1 MILCLIFCV
10 TLSFLF
16 PLPLVLESPL
26 KSKRRPQKQS
36 FRISTPTLFILKFHK
51 VTPMRSIYRLVV
63 RDRFGICTM
72 ALVSRTLFSSLAT
85 YHAAKARDFWHKEQT
100 QDLTRS
106 VDILTTKIGKGNSE
120 DDILQS
126 LISDEGVNG
135 IHLSEN
141 LINRLLFRY
150 KDDWKSALVIF
161 RWASSHSNFKHS
173 QQSYDM
179 MVDILGRM
187 KAMDKMREILEEM
200 RQESLITLDTVA
212 KVMRRFVGARQWK
225 DAVRIF
231 DDLQFL
237 GLEKNTKSM
246 NVLLDTLCKEKFVEQ
261 AREIYLELKHYIAPN
276 AHTFNILIHGW
287 CNIRR
292 VEEGHWTIQEMKG
305 YGCRPCVISYS
316 TIIQCYC
323 QEQNFDRVY
332 DLLDEMQAQNCSP
345 NVVTYTTIMCALA
358 KAEKFEE
365 ALQVVERM
373 NAVGCRPDTL
383 FFNSLIYT
391 LGRAGRIDDATHVF
405 KVAMPK
411 ASVAPNTSTYNSMIS
426 MFCYYAQEERAFG
439 ILKEMEKSGLCKPD
453 IQTYHPLIKSCFKMR
468 EIDTWLNDILNDMV
482 NKYHIGLDLSTYT
495 LLIHGLYRAD
505 RCKWAFDLFEEMVD
519 QDIVPRYKTC
529 RLLLDEV
536 KQQNMHLA
544 VVKIEV
550 LMKKL

>member
-1 MILCLIFCV
+1 MVSIG
-10 TLSFLF
+10 
-16 PLPLVLESPL
+16 LVFSVR
-26 KSKRRPQKQS
+26 RRPNPTPCVGVTTEIKTQAQKQS

-85 YHAAKARDFWHKEQT
+85 YHAAEARDFWHKEQT

-106 VDILTTKIGKGNSE
+106 VDILTTKIGKDNSE

-150 KDDWKSALVIF
+150 KDDWKSALAIF
-161 RWASSHSNFKHS
+161 RWAGSHSNFKHS

-200 RQESLITLDTVA
+200 RQESLITLNTIA

-237 GLEKNTKSM
+237 GLEKNTESM

-292 VEEGHWTIQEMKG
+292 VEEAHWTIQEMKG

-536 KQQNMHLA
+536 KQKNMYQA
-544 VVKIEV
+544 VDKIDV

>member
-1 MILCLIFCV
+1 
-10 TLSFLF
+10 
-16 PLPLVLESPL
+16 
-26 KSKRRPQKQS
+26 
-36 FRISTPTLFILKFHK
+36 
-51 VTPMRSIYRLVV
+51 MRSIYRLVV
-63 RDRFGICTM
+63 RDRFGICYM
-72 ALVSRTLFSSLAT
+72 ALASRTLFSSITT
-85 YHAAKARDFWHKEQT
+85 YHPAEAGDFWHKEQT

-106 VDILTTKIGKGNSE
+106 VDILTTKIGKGNNE

-150 KDDWKSALVIF
+150 KDDWKSALAIF

-200 RQESLITLDTVA
+200 RQESLITLDTIA

-237 GLEKNTKSM
+237 GLEKNTESM

-292 VEEGHWTIQEMKG
+292 VEEAHWTIQEMKG

-358 KAEKFEE
+358 KAEKFDE

-383 FFNSLIYT
+383 FFNSFIYT
-391 LGRAGRIDDATHVF
+391 LGRAGRIDDATYVF

-411 ASVAPNTSTYNSMIS
+411 ANVAPNTSTYNSMVS
-426 MFCYYAQEERAFG
+426 MFCYYAREERAFG

-453 IQTYHPLIKSCFKMR
+453 IQTFHPLIKSCFKMR

-482 NKYHIGLDLSTYT
+482 NKYQIGLDLSTYS
-495 LLIHGLYRAD
+495 LLIHGLCRAD

-536 KQQNMHLA
+536 KQKNMYQA
-544 VVKIEV
+544 VDKIDV